1 MKYRRCLFFLVF
13 LLFSNKLKAAQFSD
27 AESLFKDLFQNYSTE
42 IRPNQNLSE
51 PTDVHI
57 LALLFSV
64 NDFNEVSGVI
74 SIVGGF
80 LLKWHDFRLTW
91 TPNSYGG
98 IESFPISKKKIWV
111 PNMFL
116 INPANKMEAVG
127 SEDFVV
133 RMFYSGTMAWV
144 PGGLFKTM
152 CDVNMYTFPFDT
164 QKCSFSVALW
174 GYKTSEARLVP
185 EVNTST
191 METTYYSPNA
201 QWELERTIMKY
212 SDIGNAIVELQ
223 IILKRRA
230 LYFIINMLAPI
241 LLLSVL
247 NPLVFVLPVDSG
259 ERVSYSITI
268 FLSFAVF
275 MSLISENMPKSSEPM
290 SILSYFLVLTM
301 AMSTLICILTIV
313 TLRLHF
319 KDSSTKVSTKV
330 RFLLR
335 VLQLKCLCKPCRK
348 VKKDARI
355 RDVMNVDNTFAPS
368 NKEQFEEPQDDVTWK
383 QVAEAFDET
392 FMYYF
397 FFIVLVQ
404 WVILGIMIKS

>member
-1 MKYRRCLFFLVF
+1 
-13 LLFSNKLKAAQFSD
+13 
-27 AESLFKDLFQNYSTE
+27 
-42 IRPNQNLSE
+42 
-51 PTDVHI
+51 
-57 LALLFSV
+57 
-64 NDFNEVSGVI
+64 
-74 SIVGGF
+74 
-80 LLKWHDFRLTW
+80 
-91 TPNSYGG
+91 
-98 IESFPISKKKIWV
+98 
-111 PNMFL
+111 
-116 INPANKMEAVG
+116 
-127 SEDFVV
+127 
-133 RMFYSGTMAWV
+133 
-144 PGGLFKTM
+144 
-152 CDVNMYTFPFDT
+152 
-164 QKCSFSVALW
+164 
-174 GYKTSEARLVP
+174 
-185 EVNTST
+185 
-191 METTYYSPNA
+191 
-201 QWELERTIMKY
+201 MKY

-313 TLRLHF
+313 TLRMHF
-319 KDSSTKVSTKV
+319 KDSSTQVSKKV

-355 RDVMNVDNTFAPS
+355 RDVINVDNTFAPS
-368 NKEQFEEPQDDVTWK
+368 NKEQFEEPQDDLTWK